1 MNIVK
6 ASFKQKRLIYF
17 MLFSLLVSGV
27 AAFKI
32 LGKLEDP
39 ELKIKSALIITP
51 FPGASAEEV
60 EESVSKTLENH
71 IRTIPNIKEVTSRS
85 LANYSE
91 INVSLKTTV
100 PEKDVDQ
107 YWDFLRK
114 KVHDAK
120 ASLPNGAYEPQVY
133 DDFGDVYGLFYAMA
147 SDGYDYDEMREYSK
161 VVRDRLLAIDGVK
174 RVSLNGNQKTVID
187 LSIDVDQL
195 SHLGIMPTAIVSTIE
210 NQLNTV
216 YAGAYLTED
225 NNIRV
230 AVPKRLK
237 DISQLENIMITGT
250 HDMQYRLKDIATIAR
265 KVEEPFSSRMYYNQS
280 PAIGISVS
288 MNPGENIVEIGKQV
302 EAQIEILKEE
312 LPLGISFH
320 KVYFQSDLV
329 KSALSKFM
337 WNLAASVIIV
347 IGILLLVMGWR
358 SGVVIGTSLVLAIV
372 GAFPFLLIFGGTIQ
386 RVSLGAFIIAMGMLV
401 DNAIVVIDGIY
412 DDLKRGVPRMEAMSR
427 SPQQRAWALFA
438 ATLIAILSF
447 LPVYLSPDT
456 TGVYTRDLFL
466 VLASSLLLSWF
477 LAIFQVPLMATN
489 FLKISKK
496 AKEKRGGFS
505 DKFRQFLDQALSYP
519 KTVIC
524 ISLVLL
530 LLSIW
535 GSRFMKQEFF
545 PNMEY
550 SQNYLTYK
558 LPEGTQP
565 KRVEKELNE
574 ITAWLLK
581 QDGVN
586 NVTANIGGAATRYT
600 LVRLMPDMSSSY
612 GELIIKYNTIDDV
625 EVLQDRI
632 ESYVHDHYPDAIS
645 EIKSYAL
652 ISVEG
657 LVEVNFS
664 GDNIAVLKAL
674 ADSTETIFKQS
685 LHANSY
691 SVRNNWERKTPY
703 LDVNYRQLDG
713 TSYGMTR
720 QDASVAMMM
729 GTSGV
734 PIHRYFEGDT
744 EIPIKLKMTD
754 IGGQQMSCFKN
765 IPVWGQSSLHLPI
778 SEVLAGDMPLDEVEE
793 HLLEPTP
800 LSAFADLSIQWEEPL
815 IRRIDGVRTIK
826 VLCNPKKGATASEI
840 MIDVKAQV
848 EALTLPHGVK
858 MEWEGEQ
865 GDQANAMKYII
876 LFIPLALF
884 GILMILIQQYRSYRK
899 LLITGFCVLLAL
911 IGVVPSMLI
920 TGKAFGFLAIVGV
933 VGLAGMMIKNAVIL
947 FEEIDVQIEIQ
958 PNKRVALLDASVSR
972 VRPVM
977 MGALTTILGMI
988 PLVGDVFFGSLAVTI
1003 MGGLFIGTVI
1013 TLVVLPV
1020 LYVLMFK

>member
-1 MNIVK
+1 MNIVQ

-17 MLFSLLVSGV
+17 MLFALLVAGV
-27 AAFKI
+27 AAFKM

-51 FPGASAEEV
+51 YPGASAEEV
-60 EESVSKTLENH
+60 EESVTKILEDK

-100 PEKDVDQ
+100 PQKEIDQ
-107 YWDFLRK
+107 YWDFVRN
-114 KVHDAK
+114 KVYDAR
-120 ASLPNGAYEPQVY
+120 ASLPDGAYEPQVY
-133 DDFGDVYGLFYAMA
+133 DDFGDVYGLFYAMS
-147 SDGYDYDEMREYSK
+147 SDGYDYDEMRTYSK
-161 VVRDRLLAIDGVK
+161 MVRDQLLAIDGVK

-187 LSIDVDQL
+187 LSIDVNQL
-195 SHLGIMPTAIVSTIE
+195 SHLGIMPTSIISTIE

-216 YAGAYLTED
+216 YAGAYLTKD
-225 NNIRV
+225 SKIRV

-237 DISQLENIMITGT
+237 EISQLENIMISGT
-250 HDMQYRLKDIATIAR
+250 HDMQYRLKDIVTIER
-265 KVEEPFSSRMYYNQS
+265 KVEEPFSSRMYFNKS

-288 MNPGENIVEIGKQV
+288 MNPGENIVEIGKKV
-302 EAQIEILKEE
+302 EAEVEILKEE

-329 KSALSKFM
+329 KSALKKFM

-386 RVSLGAFIIAMGMLV
+386 RVSLGAFIVAMGMLV

-412 DDLKRGVPRMEAMSR
+412 DDLKKGVPRMEAMSK
-427 SPQQRAWALFA
+427 SPQQRALALLA

-447 LPVYLSPDT
+447 LPVFLSPDT
-456 TGVYTRDLFL
+456 TGTYTRDLFL

-489 FLKISKK
+489 FLKISEK
-496 AKEKRGGFS
+496 AKQKKNVFN
-505 DKFRQFLDQALSYP
+505 DKFRHLLDKALHYP
-519 KTVIC
+519 KTVVG
-524 ISLVLL
+524 ISLLLL
-530 LLSIW
+530 LLSMW
-535 GSRFMKQEFF
+535 ASRFMKQEFF

-550 SQNYLTYK
+550 TQNYLTYK

-565 KRVEKELNE
+565 QRVEKELND
-574 ITAWLLK
+574 ITTWLLE
-581 QDGVN
+581 QDGIE

-612 GELIIKYNTIDDV
+612 GELIIRYSSLDMV
-625 EVLQDRI
+625 EALRERI
-632 ESYVHDHYPDAIS
+632 EAYVHHNYTDAIS

-664 GDNIAVLKAL
+664 GQNIAELKTL
-674 ADSTETIFKQS
+674 ADTTAQIFKHS
-685 LHANSY
+685 SYANPY
-691 SVRNNWERKTPY
+691 SVRNDWERKTPY

-713 TSYGMTR
+713 TSYGTTR
-720 QDASVAMMM
+720 QDAAVAMIMA
-729 GTSGV
+729 TSGA

-754 IGGQQMSCFKN
+754 MGGQEISHFKN

-778 SEVLAGDMPLDEVEE
+778 SEVLEGDMPIDEVEE
-793 HLLEPTP
+793 HLLDPTP
-800 LSAFADLSIQWEEPL
+800 LSAFADLSIEWEEPL
-815 IRRIDGVRTIK
+815 IRRTDGVRTIK
-826 VLCNPKKGATASEI
+826 VLCNPRKGATASQI
-840 MIDVKAQV
+840 MAEVKGKV
-848 EALTLPHGVK
+848 EALELPHGVNI
-858 MEWEGEQ
+858 EWSGEQ
-865 GDQANAMKYII
+865 GDQSNAMKYII

-884 GILMILIQQYRSYRK
+884 CILLILIQQYRSYRK
-899 LLITGFCVLLAL
+899 LLMTGFCVLLA
-911 IGVVPSMLI
+911 IVGIIPSMLI

-947 FEEIDVQIEIQ
+947 MEEIDVQMELQ
-958 PNKRVALLDASVSR
+958 ENKEDALLDASVSR

-1020 LYVLMFK
+1020 LYLIMFK